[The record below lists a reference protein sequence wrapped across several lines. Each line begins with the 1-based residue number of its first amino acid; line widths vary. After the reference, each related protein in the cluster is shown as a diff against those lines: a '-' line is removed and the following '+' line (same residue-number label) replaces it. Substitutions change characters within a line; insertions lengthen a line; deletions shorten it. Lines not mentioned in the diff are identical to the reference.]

1 MWKALAKKNPQERKG
16 EKRMRRMR
24 RRIFRK
30 FQSQPWCL
38 GLKLGEEEDFSSKI
52 FFRAWGGGNAKAKAL
67 PKLKNFLSRLECQGE
82 NLRVEGTLKM
92 IGNGNGGGNISAPTY
107 FIVKNYSWRRK
118 ILGCRKPSRVFREVK
133 SNGNHRGNGCH

>member
-1 MWKALAKKNPQERKG
+1 MWKRI
-16 EKRMRRMR
+16 RR

-30 FQSQPWCL
+30 FQSQPWCS
-38 GLKLGEEEDFSSKI
+38 GLKLGEEEDFSFSSKI

-67 PKLKNFLSRLECQGE
+67 PKLKSFLSRLECQEE

-92 IGNGNGGGNISAPTY
+92 IRSGNGGGNISAPTY